1 LTHSDYD
8 NSFDFAFL
16 NTLVN
21 QHVRN
26 GHTLSQALN
35 RALLLGRLRHTN
47 ALIRCQ
53 EGIQLLCAVRPNHL
67 WLDFKPCCD
76 GDEALMNYRKRGSSE
91 FLKCRNCKKRAEI
104 SARLKPSVL
113 SQFLTEP
120 VPTRDLV
127 FEPLGEWV
135 SLKLPRY
142 GQHPLWT
149 RSDIFHHSAP

>member
-1 LTHSDYD
+1 MTHSEYHV
-8 NSFDFAFL
+8 SFDFAFL

-53 EGIQLLCAVRPNHL
+53 EGVQLLCAVKPNHL
-67 WLDFKPCCD
+67 WLDFEPCCT
-76 GDEALMNYRKRGSSE
+76 GNEALINYRRRTSAE
-91 FLKCRNCKKRAEI
+91 IIKCKSCQKTAEI
-104 SARLKPSVL
+104 SARLKPSAF
-113 SQFLTEP
+113 SQFLQRP
-120 VPTRDLV
+120 VPQGELMY
-127 FEPLGEWV
+127 EPRGEWV

-142 GQHPLWT
+142 GKHPLWT
-149 RSDIFHHSAP
+149 RSDIFHCPVS